1 MVSFSDD
8 DLPLDSDG
16 ESTRED
22 TRRVQIHDV
31 KDDAPPGPNVVP
43 EFIPLSAQTPVMEPV
58 CTPTTHDRPVRVPID
73 EIPPTDDV
81 MFDPML
87 GGVARRYSVKSRR
100 GDPENDGWGKTL
112 SAKAR
117 GPPFFPCP

>member
-1 MVSFSDD
+1 M
-8 DLPLDSDG
+8 
-16 ESTRED
+16 
-22 TRRVQIHDV
+22 

-43 EFIPLSAQTPVMEPV
+43 EFIPLSAQTPVEEPV
-58 CTPTTHDRPVRVPID
+58 CTPTGPDRTVGIPINEVP
-73 EIPPTDDV
+73 PADDV

-87 GGVARRYSVKSRR
+87 GEWPVDTLSS
-100 GDPENDGWGKTL
+100 PEEGTQKMTVGGKTL